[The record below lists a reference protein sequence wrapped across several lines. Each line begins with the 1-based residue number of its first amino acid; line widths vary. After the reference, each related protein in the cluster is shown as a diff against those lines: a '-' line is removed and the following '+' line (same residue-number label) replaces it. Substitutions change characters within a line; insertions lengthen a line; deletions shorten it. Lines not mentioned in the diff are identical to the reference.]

1 MDILRRPTKEEK
13 SDGCGG
19 ASRQWGHSDGATGVH
34 GQATLVGPDS
44 TTIKSVRRCVLVGTK
59 GELQGLASKHANEHT
74 RTKLQEIFNYVHC
87 SATPQ
92 REAAPATK
100 ATRGQSQVPDR
111 GTDSRSAGFPPP
123 PPIKWTAPP
132 PPPPNKMDS
141 GAAEEWLGRIVVNL
155 NRYIL
160 VMALASAWASA
171 WMHQHCAEIFWVV
184 QLVQQICF
192 RQSIVVVHPP
202 FGGN

>member
-1 MDILRRPTKEEK
+1 MYICYIYGDTGCVGTNEWASLYDREPAEFRGLTPHGHDRDHQIRLETCGNVVDILSRPTKEEK

-19 ASRQWGHSDGATGVH
+19 ASRRWGHCDGATRVQ

-44 TTIKSVRRCVLVGTK
+44 TIIKSVRRRVIVGTK
-59 GELQGLASKHANEHT
+59 GELQAHTQTSTHANEHT
-74 RTKLQEIFNYVHC
+74 STKLQKIFNYVHC

-123 PPIKWTAPP
+123 SPHKMDSAPPPPIKWT
-132 PPPPNKMDS
+132 
-141 GAAEEWLGRIVVNL
+141 
-155 NRYIL
+155 
-160 VMALASAWASA
+160 
-171 WMHQHCAEIFWVV
+171 VV
-184 QLVQQICF
+184 QHN
-192 RQSIVVVHPP
+192 S
-202 FGGN
+202 GWAG